1 MSRPVAQGFLVD
13 LADRRQWENVDEFDP
28 LGRVE
33 RPLFA
38 LHMGYERVR
47 RYVRPRLADDIG
59 GDRLAP
65 FRMRRSNHRADI
77 DLLVARQRIFDI
89 AAPALDAEIGAPEV
103 DPLDFAARMWSG
115 APAMIELQSIELGY
129 TISLTGKDIADIA
142 AFSGDIDEQKR
153 LSADQIPAGMRDSL
167 LDQRFWEMEDWDDF
181 LRKGE
186 EGYGEPETPED
197 SAKATPETP

>member
-1 MSRPVAQGFLVD
+1 MKDVLSLIGLIALSACDAERQGPEPGHAGAVASSRIVGESAAGRASFVQQGCVMCHSV
-13 LADRRQWENVDEFDP
+13 NGV
-28 LGRVE
+28 
-33 RPLFA
+33 
-38 LHMGYERVR
+38 
-47 RYVRPRLADDIG
+47 G
-59 GDRLAP
+59 GK
-65 FRMRRSNHRADI
+65 
-77 DLLVARQRIFDI
+77 